1 MRAWRAIGLGILI
14 TIVASCGGGG
24 SDGGTGPTPDP
35 VPSTSPAIDVR
46 DDFFTPQTT
55 TVPVGTTITWTWRG
69 SNFHDV
75 FFNSTDHSDAKTSG
89 SYSRQFTVAGTYPYM
104 CSIHGS
110 AMTGQIVV
118 Q

>member
-1 MRAWRAIGLGILI
+1 MRVWRAIGVSLLI
-14 TIVASCGGGG
+14 TIAASCGGGG
-24 SDGGTGPTPDP
+24 SGGTGPDPDP
-35 VPSTSPAIDVR
+35 GPSTSSAIDIR
-46 DDFFTPQTT
+46 DDFFSPKAT

-69 SNFHDV
+69 NNFHDV
-75 FFNSTDHSDAKTSG
+75 FFSSADHSDAKASG
-89 SYSRQFTVAGTYPYM
+89 TYSRQFTAAGTYTYM